1 MLPKPQSGVQETS
14 MCVWGVG
21 WGGWVRELFKL
32 GWPCDFKRASAGRN
46 RLIVFERIDSG
57 QKLGLFALFDSP

>member
-1 MLPKPQSGVQETS
+1 
-14 MCVWGVG
+14 MCVGGGV
-21 WGGWVRELFKL
+21 GGWVRELFKL